1 MRGANLHQDKLYSQ
15 VLVNL
20 PGLPVLPQQPTQD
33 PLPPHPLNLRG
44 HTSIGGT
51 LPLTGT
57 GVTTLALRGKEI
69 ASAGAGV
76 DGGGLDN
83 DTAVLNELLDMSAGV
98 GVADLSLLVGVKPDF
113 SLADASDGC
122 GKALLRPEVDHGG

>member
-1 MRGANLHQDKLYSQ
+1 M
-15 VLVNL
+15 LVNL

-57 GVTTLALRGKEI
+57 GVTTLALRGEEI
-69 ASAGAGV
+69 ASAGTRV
-76 DGGGLDN
+76 DGGGLDDN
-83 DTAVLNELLDMSAGV
+83 AAVLDELLYVGAGV
-98 GVADLSLLVGVKPDF
+98 GVADLSLLVGIEPDF
-113 SLADASDGC
+113 SLADASDGR
-122 GKALLRPEVDHGG
+122 GEALLGAEVDYYSS